1 MTSLAVALVIM
12 LSLPGI
18 PRHPDLDSYAAGH
31 SQWMAANQ
39 TLQHS
44 NLYNLPG
51 DWEKAGENIGYGPDL
66 ETVIAAMW
74 QSPTHAAN
82 FTSDWTHMGVGTARD
97 ASGILW
103 VTVVFAKAFIPR
115 APPPQPKV
123 VPQPS
128 PKPPARVWEP
138 PEACGDNL
146 MRICY
151 L

>member
-1 MTSLAVALVIM
+1 MTSLAVALVIV

-31 SQWMAANQ
+31 SQWMATHQ

-82 FTSDWTHMGVGTARD
+82 FTGDWTHMGVGTARD

-103 VTVVFAKAFIPR
+103 VTVVFVIR
-115 APPPQPKV
+115 ETDT
-123 VPQPS
+123 
-128 PKPPARVWEP
+128 PARLP
-138 PEACGDNL
+138 CHRRNRRLCRNLRPSRRRGCGSL
-146 MRICY
+146 RRRAATT
-151 L
+151 